1 MSLKIMRI
9 ATRKS
14 PLALWQ
20 AEHVKAQLQQHHSE
34 LEVELVSMQTEGDRI
49 LDKPLSSVGGKGLFI
64 KELEQALYDH
74 QADIAVHSMKDVT
87 VDMPEGLQLAVI
99 LKREDPHDVFISEK
113 YKRISDLPQEAV
125 VGTSSL
131 RKIFAGMLVRG

>member
-1 MSLKIMRI
+1 MSLTKISI

-34 LEVELVSMQTEGDRI
+34 LEVELVSMQTQGDRI
-49 LDKPLSSVGGKGLFI
+49 LDKPLSLVGGKGLFI

-74 QADIAVHSMKDVT
+74 QRYRCAFD
-87 VDMPEGLQLAVI
+87 E
-99 LKREDPHDVFISEK
+99 RRN
-113 YKRISDLPQEAV
+113 Y
-125 VGTSSL
+125 
-131 RKIFAGMLVRG
+131 